1 MILQPIIPWW
11 ALGIVFAPFVGFI
24 IWRLMRERRYWLWMR
39 RLVIVALMVF
49 ISLRPAVP
57 GGLASGGT
65 GLLDVYFVIDTTTS
79 MTAQDYNGTLPRLDG
94 VRHDVAAIVK
104 ELAGARFG
112 VITFDNSVQIQLPL
126 TNDATASVSA
136 VETTLAQTIF
146 YGTGST
152 IDAPVEKLH
161 TELERVAKKTPD
173 RGRIVFYF
181 GDGEQTRQ
189 ETPGSFA
196 SIAPL
201 IAGGAVLGYGT
212 SAGGKM
218 PDEFSIK
225 YGGDPYVKDY
235 SAKTYPVP
243 DALSVIDEGNL
254 QTIARQMGV
263 GYVHRDQPNS
273 IESVIGDIN
282 VGRVIQNSRE
292 VESYTDLYWIGAIGL
307 AALLAMEVWPIY
319 RAAHQLH
326 RLDKKGTKQ

>member
-1 MILQPIIPWW
+1 MILQPIASWW
-11 ALGIVFAPFVGFI
+11 ALSILFVPFVGFI
-24 IWRLMRERRYWLWMR
+24 VWRLIVERRYWLWVR
-39 RLVIVALMVF
+39 RLMMVVLLVI

-79 MTAQDYNGTLPRLDG
+79 MTAQDYNGTSPRLDG
-94 VRHDVAAIVK
+94 VRHDVKAIVK

-136 VETTLAQTIF
+136 VETTLAQPIF

-161 TELERVAKKTPD
+161 AELERVAKKAPD

-181 GDGEQTRQ
+181 GDGEQTRS
-189 ETPGSFA
+189 EAPGSFA
-196 SIAPL
+196 GIAPL

-218 PDEFSIK
+218 PDEFGIK
-225 YGGDPYVKDY
+225 YGGDQYVKDR
-235 SAKTYPVP
+235 STNVYPAP
-243 DALSVIDEGNL
+243 DALSVIDENNL
-254 QTIARQMGV
+254 QAIARQMGV
-263 GYVHRDQPNS
+263 NYIHRDQPNDVA
-273 IESVIGDIN
+273 SVIGDIN

-292 VESYTDLYWIGAIGL
+292 VESYVDLYWIGAIGL
-307 AALLAMEVWPIY
+307 VVLLSIEVWPMY

-326 RLDKKGTKQ
+326 RLDKKGAKR